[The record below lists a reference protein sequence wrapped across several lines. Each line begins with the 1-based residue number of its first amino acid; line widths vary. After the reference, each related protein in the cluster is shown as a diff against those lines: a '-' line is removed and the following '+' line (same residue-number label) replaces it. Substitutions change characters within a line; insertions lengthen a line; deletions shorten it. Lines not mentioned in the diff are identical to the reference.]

1 MLKDIIDKLDQNED
15 EFIYNCLEIQ
25 NSNIEGSSPYRFWY
39 DDFRQNFFKRNG
51 DIYEFGVYRGSSLI
65 AFALLAKRLGSD
77 KHIWGF
83 DSFSG
88 FPSYSFEDNL
98 ENFSL
103 ENGFSQELLDSH
115 EFLLKIKSV
124 DTNLGGNYSSLK
136 NNFKKLGKSGLFEDT
151 SYDAL
156 LKKIEFLELDNI
168 TLVPGNFNDTVP
180 NHFNK
185 SKRQVFS
192 ANLDC
197 DLYQGYSLCLPFI
210 FKNLE
215 PKGYIHLDEYYSLK
229 YPGPKIA
236 TDKFLKNCPNA
247 FLKKNPTRKGEF
259 ERFFIRKE

>member
-1 MLKDIIDKLDQNED
+1 MLKELIETLNKNDD

-25 NSNIEGSSPYRFWY
+25 NSSESGQSPYRFWY
-39 DDFRQNFFKRNG
+39 EDFRENCFERKG

-77 KHIWGF
+77 KHFWGF

-88 FPSYSFEDNL
+88 SLVTHLKHL
-98 ENFSL
+98 ENFR
-103 ENGFSQELLDSH
+103 ENGTAELLDSH

-136 NNFKKLGKSGLFEDT
+136 NNFKKLGKSGLFGT

-168 TLVPGNFNDTVP
+168 TLVPGNFNDAVP

-185 SKRQVFS
+185 SKRQV
-192 ANLDC
+192 LV
-197 DLYQGYSLCLPFI
+197 QI
-210 FKNLE
+210 
-215 PKGYIHLDEYYSLK
+215 
-229 YPGPKIA
+229 
-236 TDKFLKNCPNA
+236 
-247 FLKKNPTRKGEF
+247 
-259 ERFFIRKE
+259 